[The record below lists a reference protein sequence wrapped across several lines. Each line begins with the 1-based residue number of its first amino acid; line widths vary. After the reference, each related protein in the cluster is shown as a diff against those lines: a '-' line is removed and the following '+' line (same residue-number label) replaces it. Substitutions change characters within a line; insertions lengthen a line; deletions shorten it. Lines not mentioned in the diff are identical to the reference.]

1 MVGGKVMLGVLGA
14 SLFAKAAV
22 TVPDMSF
29 ITQTLNPTPAP
40 ENLVLVAGED
50 DKAEKPVPEEDVPE
64 LVTGLDGPKQ
74 MGDVP
79 EELLRSMK
87 RERELLENQKLEL
100 ERERAEI
107 ALAREALSIEKGS
120 LTELRDSIEGLL
132 NRMDAART
140 EDLERLISFYSSMK
154 PVEAARIMDEMDIET
169 TIMIMGTMK
178 PRSAAPIL
186 AKMAPVRARAV
197 SKIILERSQ
206 LPADQ
211 DLVGIR
217 LN

>member
-1 MVGGKVMLGVLGA
+1 MVGGKIMLGVLGA

-29 ITQTLNPTPAP
+29 LSTILDSPPDQLILA
-40 ENLVLVAGED
+40 AGEE
-50 DKAEKPVPEEDVPE
+50 EKKDMPEPEEDAPE
-64 LVTGLDGPKQ
+64 LVSGLEKEPQ
-74 MGDVP
+74 MDVVP
-79 EELLRSMK
+79 EELLQSMK
-87 RERELLENQKLEL
+87 RERELLEQQKLEL
-100 ERERAEI
+100 EKERAKV

-120 LTELRDSIEGLL
+120 LMDLRDEIGGLL
-132 NRMDAART
+132 DRVDAAKT
-140 EDLERLISFYSSMK
+140 DDLDRLVSFYTGMK
-154 PVEAARIMDEMDIET
+154 PAEAALIMDDMDIET

-186 AKMAPVRARAV
+186 AKMAPVRARAI